1 MRIFMKYNIAV
12 NDQKFE
18 VEIKDIKEGIAQV
31 NVNGQP
37 FDVLIENYED
47 ITAGSTPLDPVA
59 LHATAPAAAAPPAP
73 SPKPATAPP
82 RVATPVTDRIAAPP
96 KPAAPA
102 AAPTPKKMHAMGEI
116 VAPIPG
122 RIMDVKV
129 KVGDQVA
136 KGQTV
141 ATMEAMKMENNI
153 TSTVEGIV
161 QEIRVQKDS
170 EVATDQV
177 IMIVG

>member
-1 MRIFMKYNIAV
+1 MKYKISV

-18 VEIKDIKEGIAQV
+18 VEIKDIKEGIAEV

-47 ITAGSTPLDPVA
+47 ITAGLTPSGPVA
-59 LHATAPAAAAPPAP
+59 THAAAPATATTPAPAP
-73 SPKPATAPP
+73 SPKPT
-82 RVATPVTDRIAAPP
+82 ATPSKVSTPTADRIAAPT
-96 KPAAPA
+96 KPAVPVA
-102 AAPTPKKMHAMGEI
+102 AAAPKKMHAAGEI

-129 KVGDQVA
+129 KVGDSVT

-153 TSTVEGIV
+153 ASTIEGVV
-161 QEIRVQKDS
+161 QEVLVQKDS

-177 IMIVG
+177 IMVVG

>member
-1 MRIFMKYNIAV
+1 MKYKIAV

-18 VEIKDIKEGIAQV
+18 VEIKNIQEGIGQV

-47 ITAGSTPLDPVA
+47 IAAGSPPLRPAPSGVVA
-59 LHATAPAAAAPPAP
+59 PGTATAPTPA
-73 SPKPATAPP
+73 SSSKPATTP
-82 RVATPVTDRIAAPP
+82 RKMSTPVKDRIEAPT

-102 AAPTPKKMHAMGEI
+102 APAPKKAQGKGEI

-129 KVGDQVA
+129 KVGSPVV
-136 KGQTV
+136 KGQTL

-153 TSTVEGIV
+153 ASTIDGIV

-170 EVATDQV
+170 EVATGEV
-177 IMIVG
+177 IMIIG

>member
-1 MRIFMKYNIAV
+1 MRIFMKYKITV

-18 VEIKDIKEGIAQV
+18 VEIKDISEGIAQV

-47 ITAGSTPLDPVA
+47 ITTGSTTTVPVTP
-59 LHATAPAAAAPPAP
+59 HVATPAAVKTPAP
-73 SPKPATAPP
+73 SPKPAPAPP
-82 RVATPVTDRIAAPP
+82 KAAAPVTDRMATP
-96 KPAAPA
+96 APA
-102 AAPTPKKMHAMGEI
+102 TTPKKVHATGEI

-129 KVGDQVA
+129 KVGDNVT

-153 TSTVEGIV
+153 ASTMDGII
-161 QEIRVQKDS
+161 QEVLVQKDS

>member
-1 MRIFMKYNIAV
+1 MKYKIAV

-18 VEIKDIKEGIAQV
+18 VEIIDITEGIAQV

-47 ITAGSTPLDPVA
+47 IADGSTPLRPAPSGVA
-59 LHATAPAAAAPPAP
+59 ALITAKAPTPAA
-73 SPKPATAPP
+73 SPKPAPTPP
-82 RVATPVTDRIAAPP
+82 KVSTPVKDRMKAPT
-96 KPAAPA
+96 KPATPA
-102 AAPTPKKMHAMGEI
+102 AAPAPKKAQAMGEI

-129 KVGDQVA
+129 KVGTPVV

-141 ATMEAMKMENNI
+141 VTMEAMKMENNI
-153 TSTVEGIV
+153 ASTIDGIV

-170 EVATDQV
+170 EVATGEV
-177 IMIVG
+177 IMIIG

>member
-1 MRIFMKYNIAV
+1 MKYKIAV
-12 NDQKFE
+12 NDRKFE
-18 VEIKDIKEGIAQV
+18 VEINDIKDGIAQV
-31 NVNGQP
+31 DVNGQP

-47 ITAGSTPLDPVA
+47 ITAGASPLGPMMPRVA
-59 LHATAPAAAAPPAP
+59 APATEATPAP
-73 SPKPATAPP
+73 SPKPVPTPHRVSAT
-82 RVATPVTDRIAAPP
+82 VTGRIAAPA
-96 KPAAPA
+96 KPAVPA
-102 AAPTPKKMHAMGEI
+102 AAPAPKKMHASGEI

-129 KVGDQVA
+129 KAGDPVT

-153 TSTVEGIV
+153 ASTMDGIV

-170 EVATDQV
+170 EVATGEV
-177 IMIVG
+177 IMIIG

>member
-1 MRIFMKYNIAV
+1 MKYKIAV

-18 VEIKDIKEGIAQV
+18 VEINDIKEGIAQV

-47 ITAGSTPLDPVA
+47 IAAGSPTLRPTPSGVA
-59 LHATAPAAAAPPAP
+59 A
-73 SPKPATAPP
+73 
-82 RVATPVTDRIAAPP
+82 PVTDKAPTPSLKPTPTPP
-96 KPAAPA
+96 KVSTPAKDRIEAPTKPVAAPA
-102 AAPTPKKMHAMGEI
+102 PQKAQAKGEI

-129 KVGDQVA
+129 KVGSPVV

-153 TSTVEGIV
+153 ASTMDGIV

-170 EVATDQV
+170 EVATGEV

>member
-1 MRIFMKYNIAV
+1 MKYNIEV
-12 NDQKFE
+12 NNQKFE
-18 VEIKDIKEGIAQV
+18 VEIKEIKDGIAQV

-47 ITAGSTPLDPVA
+47 IETGPPPLDPMPSGVA
-59 LHATAPAAAAPPAP
+59 APVIATAPSPAPPPKPVPAPPKASKPVTAPVAAPA
-73 SPKPATAPP
+73 
-82 RVATPVTDRIAAPP
+82 

-102 AAPTPKKMHAMGEI
+102 HAPAPKKVLAAGEI

-129 KVGDQVA
+129 KVGDPVT

-153 TSTVEGIV
+153 GSTIDGIV
-161 QEIRVQKDS
+161 QEVRVQKDS
-170 EVATDQV
+170 EVATGQV
-177 IMIVG
+177 IMIIG

>member
-1 MRIFMKYNIAV
+1 MKYKIAV

-18 VEIKDIKEGIAQV
+18 VEITDIKEGMAQV

-47 ITAGSTPLDPVA
+47 IAAGSPIIRPTQSGV
-59 LHATAPAAAAPPAP
+59 AAPVTAKAPAP
-73 SPKPATAPP
+73 SPKPAPTPP
-82 RVATPVTDRIAAPP
+82 KVSTPVKDRIKAPT

-102 AAPTPKKMHAMGEI
+102 AAPTPQKAQAKGEI
-116 VAPIPG
+116 IAPIPG

-129 KVGDQVA
+129 KVGSQVV

-153 TSTVEGIV
+153 ASTMDGIV
-161 QEIRVQKDS
+161 QEVRVQKDS
-170 EVATDQV
+170 EVATGEV
-177 IMIVG
+177 IMIIG

>member
-1 MRIFMKYNIAV
+1 MKYKIAV
-12 NDQKFE
+12 NDQKYE
-18 VEIKDIKEGIAQV
+18 VEIKDIKEGVAQV

-47 ITAGSTPLDPVA
+47 IADGSPPLRPAPSGVA
-59 LHATAPAAAAPPAP
+59 APIIAKAPTPAA
-73 SPKPATAPP
+73 SPKPAPTPP
-82 RVATPVTDRIAAPP
+82 KVSTPVKDRIKAPT

-102 AAPTPKKMHAMGEI
+102 AAPAPQKAQAKGEI
-116 VAPIPG
+116 IAPIPG

-129 KVGDQVA
+129 KVGATVV
-136 KGQTV
+136 KGQTL

-153 TSTVEGIV
+153 ASTLDGIV

-170 EVATDQV
+170 EVATGEV
-177 IMIVG
+177 IMIIG

>member
-1 MRIFMKYNIAV
+1 MIYKISV

-18 VEIKDIKEGIAQV
+18 VAINTIKDGIAQV

-37 FDVLIENYED
+37 YDVLIENYKEVA
-47 ITAGSTPLDPVA
+47 AGSYSPSPEPSYA
-59 LHATAPAAAAPPAP
+59 AAPAAATA
-73 SPKPATAPP
+73 PKPVPT
-82 RVATPVTDRIAAPP
+82 TPSVSTAAPP
-96 KPAAPA
+96 KPAMTAASPA
-102 AAPTPKKMHAMGEI
+102 PKKVQAAGEI

-122 RIMDVKV
+122 RIMDIKV
-129 KVGDQVA
+129 KVGDAVS

-153 TSTVEGIV
+153 ASTTDGFV

-170 EVATDQV
+170 EVATGEV
-177 IMIVG
+177 IMIIE

>member
-1 MRIFMKYNIAV
+1 MKYKIAV

-18 VEIKDIKEGIAQV
+18 VEIKDIQEGIAQV
-31 NVNGQP
+31 NVNGQL

-47 ITAGSTPLDPVA
+47 IAAGSPPLRPAPSGVA
-59 LHATAPAAAAPPAP
+59 APGTATAPTPSSKPAP
-73 SPKPATAPP
+73 TPH
-82 RVATPVTDRIAAPP
+82 RVSTPVTDRIKAPT

-102 AAPTPKKMHAMGEI
+102 AAPAPKKAQTKGEI

-129 KVGDQVA
+129 KVGSQVV

-153 TSTVEGIV
+153 SSTMDGIV

-170 EVATDQV
+170 EVATGEV
-177 IMIVG
+177 IMIIG

>member
-1 MRIFMKYNIAV
+1 MKYKIEV
-12 NDQKFE
+12 NSQKFE
-18 VEIKDIKEGIAQV
+18 VEIKDIRDGIAQV

-37 FDVLIENYED
+37 FEVLIENYED
-47 ITAGSTPLDPVA
+47 IATGSPHLRPVPSGVA
-59 LHATAPAAAAPPAP
+59 APVIATALSPA
-73 SPKPATAPP
+73 S
-82 RVATPVTDRIAAPP
+82 PP
-96 KPAAPA
+96 KPAPASPKASEPVAAPVAAPA
-102 AAPTPKKMHAMGEI
+102 RPAAPAHTPAPKKVLAAGEI

-129 KVGDQVA
+129 KVGDPVT

-153 TSTVEGIV
+153 GSSIDGIV

-170 EVATDQV
+170 EVATGQV
-177 IMIVG
+177 IMIIG

>member
-1 MRIFMKYNIAV
+1 MKYKIAI

-18 VEIKDIKEGIAQV
+18 VEINDIKEGIAQV

-47 ITAGSTPLDPVA
+47 ITAGSTPLGPVA
-59 LHATAPAAAAPPAP
+59 THVAAPATATIPVP

-82 RVATPVTDRIAAPP
+82 KKATPVTDRMAT
-96 KPAAPA
+96 PAVT
-102 AAPTPKKMHAMGEI
+102 PTPKKLHAAGEI

-153 TSTVEGIV
+153 ASIMDGMV
-161 QEIRVQKDS
+161 QEVRVQKDS
-170 EVATDQV
+170 EVATGEV
-177 IMIVG
+177 IMIIG

>member
-1 MRIFMKYNIAV
+1 MKYKIAV

-18 VEIKDIKEGIAQV
+18 VEINDIKEGIAQV
-31 NVNGQP
+31 NVNGQL

-47 ITAGSTPLDPVA
+47 IEAVSPTLRPTPSGVAAPVTAKAPTPVRSPKSAPTPPKVSTPATERIKAPTKPV
-59 LHATAPAAAAPPAP
+59 
-73 SPKPATAPP
+73 
-82 RVATPVTDRIAAPP
+82 
-96 KPAAPA
+96 APA
-102 AAPTPKKMHAMGEI
+102 AAPAPQKAQAKGEI

-129 KVGDQVA
+129 KVGNPVV

-153 TSTVEGIV
+153 TTTMDGIV

-170 EVATDQV
+170 EVATGEV
-177 IMIVG
+177 IMIIG

>member
-1 MRIFMKYNIAV
+1 MKYKIAV

-18 VEIKDIKEGIAQV
+18 VEIKDISEGIAHV

-37 FDVLIENYED
+37 FDVLIENYGD
-47 ITAGSTPLDPVA
+47 ITTGSTTTVPVMPPVA
-59 LHATAPAAAAPPAP
+59 APAAVKTPAP
-73 SPKPATAPP
+73 SPKPAPAPP
-82 RVATPVTDRIAAPP
+82 KAAAPVTDRMATP
-96 KPAAPA
+96 APA
-102 AAPTPKKMHAMGEI
+102 TTPKKVHATGEI

-129 KVGDQVA
+129 KVGDHVI

-153 TSTVEGIV
+153 ASTIEGVV
-161 QEIRVQKDS
+161 QEVLVQKDS

-177 IMIVG
+177 IMVVG

>member
-1 MRIFMKYNIAV
+1 MKYKISV

-18 VEIKDIKEGIAQV
+18 VEIKDISEGVAHV

-37 FDVLIENYED
+37 YDVLIENYED
-47 ITAGSTPLDPVA
+47 ISAGSTTTVPVTPPVA
-59 LHATAPAAAAPPAP
+59 APTAVKTPAP
-73 SPKPATAPP
+73 SHKPA
-82 RVATPVTDRIAAPP
+82 PVTDRMATP
-96 KPAAPA
+96 APA
-102 AAPTPKKMHAMGEI
+102 TTPKKVHATGEI

-129 KVGDQVA
+129 KVGDHVI

-153 TSTVEGIV
+153 ASTMDGVV
-161 QEIRVQKDS
+161 QEILVQRDS

>member
-1 MRIFMKYNIAV
+1 MKYKIAV
-12 NDQKFE
+12 NDQMFE

-37 FDVLIENYED
+37 FDVLIENYDD
-47 ITAGSTPLDPVA
+47 ITTGSAVSVPVTPHVA
-59 LHATAPAAAAPPAP
+59 VPAAVKTPAP
-73 SPKPATAPP
+73 SPKPAPAPP
-82 RVATPVTDRIAAPP
+82 KAAAPVTDRM
-96 KPAAPA
+96 AAPA
-102 AAPTPKKMHAMGEI
+102 SAPAPKKVHATGEI

-129 KVGDQVA
+129 KVGDLVT

-153 TSTVEGIV
+153 VSTMDGFV

-177 IMIVG
+177 IMIIG

>member
-1 MRIFMKYNIAV
+1 MKYKIAV

-18 VEIKDIKEGIAQV
+18 VEINDIKEGIAQL

-47 ITAGSTPLDPVA
+47 IATGSPPLS
-59 LHATAPAAAAPPAP
+59 PAP
-73 SPKPATAPP
+73 SQKPAPTPP
-82 RVATPVTDRIAAPP
+82 KVSTPVTDRIKAPS

-102 AAPTPKKMHAMGEI
+102 AAPAPKKAQVKGEI

-129 KVGDQVA
+129 QVGTPVV

-153 TSTVEGIV
+153 GSTMDGIV

-170 EVATDQV
+170 EVATGQV
-177 IMIVG
+177 IMIIG

>member
-1 MRIFMKYNIAV
+1 MKYKIAV

-18 VEIKDIKEGIAQV
+18 VEINDIKEGIAQV

-37 FDVLIENYED
+37 FDVLIENYQD
-47 ITAGSTPLDPVA
+47 IETGSSILRPTPSAV
-59 LHATAPAAAAPPAP
+59 AAPVTPKAAAP
-73 SPKPATAPP
+73 SPKPAPTPP
-82 RVATPVTDRIAAPP
+82 KVSTPVKDRIEAPT
-96 KPAAPA
+96 KPATPA
-102 AAPTPKKMHAMGEI
+102 AAPAPQKAQAKGEI

-129 KVGDQVA
+129 KVGNPVV

-153 TSTVEGIV
+153 ASTMDGVV
-161 QEIRVQKDS
+161 QEVRVQKDS
-170 EVATDQV
+170 EVATGEV
-177 IMIVG
+177 IMIIG